1 MEVISPFPLGSS
13 LNLDFTS
20 DREFRVP
27 IPGSSSTSDSFS
39 TPSSTYGAFTPT
51 SGQSSPHKPVDLDA
65 TTCPQNVFFDM
76 NPLPPYVAG
85 SLSPECK
92 SDMARFEYLGSCI
105 SEGLP
110 ARQPVEPVPAT
121 MGYGDYV
128 EMTMPPSYSTSAP
141 ADQAVYEMYPM
152 GNRYR
157 PRQMDPA
164 AATSTVCMSD
174 MCNNEPYDLS
184 GSMINRS
191 SLSSMAAFSPT
202 EHYRSSDTES
212 VGSHSVMSP
221 MGSLPSPDLPQRL
234 AMANLNDG
242 TGGPKRTRDVSSDR
256 RGSIDQALAGSLESG
271 DAEHLG
277 PIEIKRI
284 SAGGFKCDFPDC
296 NKSFNRREHLKR
308 HVKA

>member
-1 MEVISPFPLGSS
+1 MEIISPFPLGSS
-13 LNLDFTS
+13 LNLDFNS
-20 DREFRVP
+20 DRDFRVS
-27 IPGSSSTSDSFS
+27 ISGQSSASDSFS

-51 SGQSSPHKPVDLDA
+51 SGRSSPHKPVDLDTA
-65 TTCPQNVFFDM
+65 SCPQNVFFDM
-76 NPLPPYVAG
+76 NPLPQYVAG

-92 SDMARFEYLGSCI
+92 SDLVRFDYLGPCVSD
-105 SEGLP
+105 GLP
-110 ARQPVEPVPAT
+110 ARQSVEAVPAG

-128 EMTMPPSYSTSAP
+128 EMSMPQSYSTSAP
-141 ADQAVYEMYPM
+141 ADPAVYEMYPM

-157 PRQMDPA
+157 PRQMDSA

-184 GSMINRS
+184 SSMINRS
-191 SLSSMAAFSPT
+191 SISSMAAFPGD
-202 EHYRSSDTES
+202 HYRGSDTES

-234 AMANLNDG
+234 AMANLNERA
-242 TGGPKRTRDVSSDR
+242 GGPKRARGPSSGR
-256 RGSIDQALAGSLESG
+256 RASIDQALMGPPESG
-271 DAEHLG
+271 DAENLG